1 MNCVHCVHLVHK
13 FGGVIL
19 LDYAAMEW
27 VKIDPS
33 TLGPM
38 FVTAVETTGVPGL
51 CNGIVLTTGTNVY
64 SIEPGDPG
72 LEVYQGKG
80 VDP

>member
-1 MNCVHCVHLVHK
+1 MK
-13 FGGVIL
+13 P
-19 LDYAAMEW
+19 LDFAKLEW

-51 CNGIVLTTGTNVY
+51 CNGIVLHTGSAVY
-64 SIEPGDPG
+64 SIEAGNPG
-72 LEVYQGKG
+72 LEVYQGKE
-80 VDP
+80 VNP

>member
-1 MNCVHCVHLVHK
+1 M
-13 FGGVIL
+13 

-38 FVTAVETTGVPGL
+38 FVTGVETTGVPGL
-51 CNGIVLTTGTNVY
+51 CNAVVLRTATAVF
-64 SIEPGDPG
+64 SIEAGDPG
-72 LEVYQGKG
+72 MEVYQAERKG
-80 VDP
+80 VS